1 MMSNL
6 LTQNS
11 NALRLLMTEDLYILP
26 EKEQV
31 IPTKAEQAPEINSRK
46 EADAPAK
53 LISET
58 PVEQAEEVL
67 PQKPAEPEKIR
78 EFSYLGE
85 NNKYFL
91 ILFNEPNQKD
101 ISSIQKETLLKIMAA
116 KGLELRDLAVL
127 NLNRYPEVNYTD
139 LKEFFSFNKIVLFG
153 IDPHQISLS
162 SQSSNQIVKL
172 ESAKILCTYSID
184 EMIKDTTKKREFWNV
199 MKDF

>member
-1 MMSNL
+1 MSNL

-26 EKEQV
+26 ENEQK
-31 IPTKAEQAPEINSRK
+31 IPAKTEQAPEISSQKAN
-46 EADAPAK
+46 DAPAQLDPEIALK
-53 LISET
+53 
-58 PVEQAEEVL
+58 QAEEVL
-67 PQKPAEPEKIR
+67 PQIAVESEKNR
-78 EFSYLGE
+78 EFNYLGE

-101 ISSIQKETLLKIMAA
+101 ISSIQKETLLKIMSA

-127 NLNRYPEVNYTD
+127 NLNQYPGVHYND
-139 LKEFFSFNKIVLFG
+139 LKAFFSFNKIVLFG
-153 IDPHQISLS
+153 IDPQQISLS
-162 SQSSNQIVKL
+162 SQSSNQVVKQ
-172 ESAKILCTYSID
+172 ENAKILCTYSID

>member
-1 MMSNL
+1 MSNL

-26 EKEQV
+26 ESEQLMPAKTV
-31 IPTKAEQAPEINSRK
+31 QAPDISSQKENDVQAQLVPEI
-46 EADAPAK
+46 
-53 LISET
+53 
-58 PVEQAEEVL
+58 PVQHVKEVL
-67 PQKPAEPEKIR
+67 TQKAVEPKKTR

-101 ISSIQKETLLKIMAA
+101 ISSIEKETLLKIMSA

-127 NLNRYPEVNYTD
+127 NLNQYPGVNYKD

-153 IDPHQISLS
+153 IDPQQISLS
-162 SQSSNQIVKL
+162 SQSSNQVIKL
-172 ESAKILCTYSID
+172 ESTKILCTYSID
-184 EMIKDTTKKREFWNV
+184 EMIRDTTKKREFWNV

>member
-1 MMSNL
+1 MSNL
-6 LTQNS
+6 LTKNS

-26 EKEQV
+26 ENKQPIPNKVEQSS
-31 IPTKAEQAPEINSRK
+31 EINSQK
-46 EADAPAK
+46 A
-53 LISET
+53 SEVPDL
-58 PVEQAEEVL
+58 PVSKIPVQVLEEVP
-67 PQKPAEPEKIR
+67 PQKTAEIEKTKA
-78 EFSYLGE
+78 FNYLGE

-101 ISSIQKETLLKIMAA
+101 ISNIQKETLLKIMSA

-127 NLNRYPEVNYTD
+127 NLNQYPGVNYTD

-153 IDPHQISLS
+153 IDPQQISLS

-172 ESAKILCTYSID
+172 ESAKILCTYGID

>member
-1 MMSNL
+1 MSSL

-26 EKEQV
+26 ENQQP
-31 IPTKAEQAPEINSRK
+31 IPGKSEQAPESKSQVTK
-46 EADAPAK
+46 EVP
-53 LISET
+53 SP
-58 PVEQAEEVL
+58 PVAEIPGTVLEKAL
-67 PQKPAEPEKIR
+67 PQKSAEPEKIR
-78 EFSYLGE
+78 EFNYLGE

-91 ILFNEPNQKD
+91 ILFNEPNHKD
-101 ISSIQKETLLKIMAA
+101 ISSIQKETLLKIMSA

-127 NLNRYPEVNYTD
+127 NLNQYPRVNYTD

-153 IDPHQISLS
+153 IDPQQISLS
-162 SQSSNQIVKL
+162 SQSSNQVVKL

>member
-1 MMSNL
+1 MSNL

-26 EKEQV
+26 ESEQL
-31 IPTKAEQAPEINSRK
+31 IPAKTEHAPEIGSQK
-46 EADAPAK
+46 ENDVHSQIVPEIPVQQAK
-53 LISET
+53 EL
-58 PVEQAEEVL
+58 L
-67 PQKPAEPEKIR
+67 PQKAAEPEKTR

-101 ISSIQKETLLKIMAA
+101 ISSIQKETLLKIMSA

-127 NLNRYPEVNYTD
+127 NLNQYPGVNYTD

-153 IDPHQISLS
+153 IDPIEISLA
-162 SQSSNQIVKL
+162 SQSSNQVVKL
-172 ESAKILCTYSID
+172 ESAKILCTYGID
-184 EMIKDTTKKREFWNV
+184 EMINDTTKKREFWNV

>member
-1 MMSNL
+1 MSNL

-26 EKEQV
+26 ENEQL
-31 IPTKAEQAPEINSRK
+31 IPAKAEQAPEISSQKVNDIQVPEIPAPQAK
-46 EADAPAK
+46 E
-53 LISET
+53 
-58 PVEQAEEVL
+58 VF
-67 PQKPAEPEKIR
+67 PQKAAEPEKIR

-101 ISSIQKETLLKIMAA
+101 ISSTQKETLLKIMSA

-127 NLNRYPEVNYTD
+127 NLNQYPGVNYTD

-153 IDPHQISLS
+153 IDPQQISLP
-162 SQSSNQIVKL
+162 SQSSNQVVKL
-172 ESAKILCTYSID
+172 ENAKILCTYSID